1 MKFLCHVESIA
12 ALEEILKLN
21 EAESQS
27 LSAQSVVL
35 GRLSDVVGARGI
47 QQYLFI
53 SVIRQIEEIAN
64 GYLNILADGGIQ
76 LSLQGDWDTE
86 KIIKKVLVRAAD
98 GELRER
104 GLAQLSG
111 GQWRRVSLSLD
122 LAFSEVVRR
131 KGTLRCGLIVMDEI
145 LTHLDA
151 SGREAVGYVYHH

>member
-1 MKFLCHVESIA
+1 MLESIA
-12 ALEEILKLN
+12 DLEESLKKNEEINDNLN
-21 EAESQS
+21 GESI
-27 LSAQSVVL
+27 VL
-35 GRLSDVVGARGI
+35 GRLSEVLGPRGI
-47 QQYLFI
+47 QQFLFI

-64 GYLNILADGGIQ
+64 NYLNVLADGGIQ
-76 LSLQGDWDTE
+76 LSLQGEWDTE

-131 KGTLRCGLIVMDEI
+131 KGSLRCSLIVMDEI

-151 SGREAVGYVYHH
+151 SGREAVG